1 MRPVQGGTQKLTMNN
16 AERDYQQKLRQS
28 TAQAD
33 GNPFVSG
40 LQQVMLEGGGEA
52 VKMSRSKY
60 GDTGLKPQE
69 FLQGEHN
76 NFRQKDNP
84 YNTSISDPENQ
95 SGSLELNMSA
105 TTSPNRDIDEVA
117 TDKLEQRLQMYAKAG
132 SNADFGNNNRQQTMS
147 LN

>member
-60 GDTGLKPQE
+60 GDTAMKPQE

-84 YNTSISDPENQ
+84 ANTGMEDPVNQ
-95 SGSLELNMSA
+95 TGSVDLNMSA
-105 TTSPNRDIDEVA
+105 TISPNKDMDEIA

-132 SNADFGNNNRQQTMS
+132 SNANFGHNNRSETMR